1 MRLTDFIAQNHD
13 AIIADWVEFAGTLLP
28 WAEGRSVKSLRDH
41 AEELLTAV
49 VSDMEAP
56 QTEAEKS
63 DKSQGLTRGGSL
75 ARVGQKHAAQRLNSG
90 FDLQQLVS
98 EYRALRASIMRRW
111 TEQGHGGD
119 SDVTRFHEA
128 IDESLAEAALGYSA
142 MLERTREQFVGILG
156 HDLRN
161 PLGAIVVGATLL
173 TTMDSLEDREVRVAT
188 RILNSANRM
197 TRMVADLLDLTRTQ
211 LGTGIPVTLRQMD
224 LAPVCAQVISE
235 LEIIHPG
242 PHVRFESHGVL
253 LGEWDTDRLHQA
265 ISNLVANALE
275 HGSHEG
281 GVTVTAREQGEDV
294 VLRVH
299 NEGPPIPQSAQAR
312 IFEPMVREDRA
323 LAEGPSAGLG
333 LGLFIA
339 REVVSAHGGTL
350 GVTSSENDGTTFTMQ
365 LPRRPPTT
373 AAVVREVAAQPVLP
387 ASSAPVTPPTRV
399 RKAPPR
405 PHKAE
410 PPGHSA

>member
-1 MRLTDFIAQNHD
+1 
-13 AIIADWVEFAGTLLP
+13 
-28 WAEGRSVKSLRDH
+28 
-41 AEELLTAV
+41 
-49 VSDMEAP
+49 
-56 QTEAEKS
+56 
-63 DKSQGLTRGGSL
+63 
-75 ARVGQKHAAQRLNSG
+75 
-90 FDLQQLVS
+90 
-98 EYRALRASIMRRW
+98 MRRW

-128 IDESLAEAALGYSA
+128 IDESLAEAALSYSE

-173 TTMDSLEDREVRVAT
+173 TTVDSLEDREVRVAT

-235 LEIIHPG
+235 LEILQPG

-275 HGSHEG
+275 HGLHDG
-281 GVTVTAREQGEDV
+281 GVAVSAREQGEDV

-299 NEGPPIPQSAQAR
+299 NEGPPIPEALQAK
-312 IFEPMVREDRA
+312 IFEPMIRVERPRGEGSRV
-323 LAEGPSAGLG
+323 EGPAAGLG

-339 REVVSAHGGTL
+339 REVVAAHGGNLT
-350 GVTSSENDGTTFTMQ
+350 VVSTANEGTTFTMQ

-373 AAVVREVAAQPVLP
+373 PRLWRE
-387 ASSAPVTPPTRV
+387 APPPPPEVVTPPTRV

-410 PPGHSA
+410 TRGHSA